1 MPTLTQL
8 APLLRL
14 FAPVA
19 VGILTQYIGA
29 DAATQ
34 IVSVLLSLAG
44 AGAWSLYANTQGSLA
59 QTVAAMK
66 GVKVAVSPEA
76 APELLKLASDKSVPD
91 IVHVDS
97 VAQTAPPP
105 KDPVPY
111 PDLYRTHRQ

>member
-44 AGAWSLYANTQGSLA
+44 AGAWSLYANTQSSLA
-59 QTVAAMK
+59 QTVAAMP
-66 GVKVAVSPEA
+66 GVKVAVSPAA
-76 APELLKLASDKSVPD
+76 APELLKLASDPTVPD
-91 IVHVDS
+91 VVHAEDS
-97 VAQTAPPP
+97 YSTSAPN
-105 KDPVPY
+105 PY
-111 PDLYRTHRQ
+111 STQRRKS